1 MFSKIISEVIL
12 FGVHDS
18 EFTSMEDRGI
28 EYSCPGN
35 HAESCSGIWDT
46 MFCHLKSNI
55 LSFWCL
61 CYNFVL
67 FLQLPFVDFL
77 NHDVSCKSFLSF
89 DQENNYAEVC
99 IDFVPTFPISPK
111 HIFSIFLSL
120 PFWKD
125 LKWLGVLCN
134 HVFPFN
140 TAPCNHQN
148 IVCV

>member
-1 MFSKIISEVIL
+1 MIVNSRAWRIDELNTVALVIL
-12 FGVHDS
+12 LNPVWAF
-18 EFTSMEDRGI
+18 EIQCF
-28 EYSCPGN
+28 
-35 HAESCSGIWDT
+35 AIWNLT
-46 MFCHLKSNI
+46 
-55 LSFWCL
+55 FWCL

-77 NHDVSCKSFLSF
+77 NHDVSCKSFLTF
-89 DQENNYAEVC
+89 DQDNNYAEVC
-99 IDFVPTFPISPK
+99 INFVPTFSISPK

-125 LKWLGVLCN
+125 LKRLGGFSN

-140 TAPCNHQN
+140 IAPCNHQN